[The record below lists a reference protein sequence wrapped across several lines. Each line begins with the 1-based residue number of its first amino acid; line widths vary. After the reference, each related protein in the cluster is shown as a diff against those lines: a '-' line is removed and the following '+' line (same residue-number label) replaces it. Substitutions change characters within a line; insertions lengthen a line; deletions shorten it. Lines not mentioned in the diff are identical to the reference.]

1 MKFMVA
7 LNELEFD
14 EKTTNK
20 FHNADGM
27 IKGIMD
33 LVFEENGSLVLVD
46 YKSDRTYNENLL
58 IDKYKL
64 QLNLYKQALEIITGK
79 KVSEVY
85 IYSVE
90 MEKEILLA

>member
-1 MKFMVA
+1 
-7 LNELEFD
+7 
-14 EKTTNK
+14 
-20 FHNADGM
+20 
-27 IKGIMD
+27 MD